1 MEGTCCFSFRKS
13 NDLTQP
19 KEEDLT
25 PGPDKGKVIKLK
37 TVVQGSG
44 WQKPTDTCSV
54 EFKVTI
60 STVDGT
66 ILHSSDETVSK
77 SQIGFGELP
86 EAYELGL
93 QSMKQGTNL
102 L

>member
-1 MEGTCCFSFRKS
+1 M
-13 NDLTQP
+13 
-19 KEEDLT
+19 
-25 PGPDKGKVIKLK
+25 
-37 TVVQGSG
+37 
-44 WQKPTDTCSV
+44 

-93 QSMKQGTNL
+93 QSMKQGTN
-102 L
+102 